1 MPCHD
6 DGRGYPDEKQEKL
19 DLATRVACTAMRFI
33 EQRTICLANGSFY
46 DNEALLWWQQ
56 HKKADADRTAKE
68 QAKNREEQRLREQAL
83 DKLTA
88 AERALLGLK

>member
-6 DGRGYPDEKQEKL
+6 DGRGYPDKKQEKL

-33 EQRTICLANGSFY
+33 EQRTTCLTNGAFD

-56 HKKADADRTAKE
+56 HKKADADRAAKE
-68 QAKNREEQRLREQAL
+68 QANKEAQRLREQAL